1 MTLAVFV
8 TAATLLLAACGDDD
22 DGGGGPVGGTE
33 TTAAPEQAPS
43 GVPSADGR
51 AIRQTIAGYLTA
63 VAEGDG
69 DAACAFLTGNA
80 KRVVVEAPG
89 SRAETCEAV
98 IAETARAYSP
108 AEKAKL
114 RNLSQEAVEVTVRG
128 ATATVHVEGR
138 PRTTRLIKRGGRWL
152 IDDYG
157 PPPGGAEEQPDPE
170 VNEVPFDKVEE
181 KLKQALDRRYDAYRY
196 ECPSTTPQMKVGEK
210 RECKVTGDG
219 KTGTAELELKPK
231 AFVQIK
237 LDVGGRM
244 SFSQS
249 QVEP

>member
-1 MTLAVFV
+1 VTVAVFA
-8 TAATLLLAACGDDD
+8 TAAALLLAACGDGD
-22 DGGGGPVGGTE
+22 DGGGEPAGGAE
-33 TTAAPEQAPS
+33 TTAAPEPAPP
-43 GVPSADGR
+43 GALTPDGR
-51 AIRQTIAGYLTA
+51 AVRQTIAGYLKA

-69 DAACAFLTGNA
+69 DAACAFLTDNA
-80 KRVVVEAPG
+80 KRVVVEGPG

-98 IAETARAYSP
+98 VAETARAYSP

-114 RNLSQEAVEVTVRG
+114 RNLPQEAVEVTVRG

-157 PPPGGAEEQPDPE
+157 PPPAGAEEQPE
-170 VNEVPFDKVEE
+170 VDEVPFDEVEE
-181 KLKQALDRRYDAYRY
+181 ELKQALDRRYDDYRY
-196 ECPSTTPQMKVGEK
+196 ECPSTAPRMKVGEK
-210 RECKVTGDG
+210 RNCEVTGDG
-219 KTGTAELELKPK
+219 KTGTAELELGPE
-231 AFVQIK
+231 ALLQIR
-237 LDVGGRM
+237 LDVGGRV

>member
-1 MTLAVFV
+1 VAFAVFV
-8 TAATLLLAACGDDD
+8 TVAALLLAACGDGD
-22 DGGGGPVGGTE
+22 DGGGEPAGGAE
-33 TTAAPEQAPS
+33 TTAAPEPASP
-43 GVPSADGR
+43 GALTADGR
-51 AIRQTIAGYLTA
+51 AVRQTIAGYLKA

-69 DAACAFLTGNA
+69 DAACALLTDNA

-98 IAETARAYSP
+98 IAEIARAYSP

-128 ATATVHVEGR
+128 ATARVYVEGR
-138 PRTTRLIKRGGRWL
+138 PRTTRLIKQGGRWL

-157 PPPGGAEEQPDPE
+157 PPPGGTGEQPEPE
-170 VNEVPFDKVEE
+170 INEVPFDKVEE
-181 KLKQALDRRYDAYRY
+181 ELKQALDRRYDAYRY
-196 ECPSTTPQMKVGEK
+196 ECPSSAPQMKVGEK

-237 LDVGGRM
+237 LEVGGRM

-249 QVEP
+249 QAQP